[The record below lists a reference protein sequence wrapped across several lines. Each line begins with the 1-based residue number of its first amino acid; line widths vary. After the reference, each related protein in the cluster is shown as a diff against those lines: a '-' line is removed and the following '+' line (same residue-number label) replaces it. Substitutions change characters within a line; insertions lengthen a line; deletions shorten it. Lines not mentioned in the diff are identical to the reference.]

1 MAERGPD
8 TLAGPR
14 GGVSLP
20 PPILTVGR
28 EGLGR
33 GRSERILNT
42 TLAVLLLAAPL
53 IALAIGEPYYV
64 NLASRVA
71 ILALAGVGL
80 NLALGYGGMIS
91 FGHAAFFG
99 IGGYVAGIS
108 AQAAFN
114 SEAIISWPVAIMGS
128 DAMPPIWLAA
138 MAVSGIVAAA
148 IGAISLRT
156 SGVYFIMITLAFAQM
171 IYYFAISW
179 PAYGGE
185 DGLSIYARNGFPG
198 LDTYNPLNFF
208 LISYVC
214 LMLALAFSWRI
225 MAARFGA
232 ALMCARMNPE
242 RLATM
247 GIEPVPV
254 KLAAFVIS
262 AMITGLAGAL
272 FADLNGFVSPSM
284 LGWQT
289 SGEIMIF
296 VILGGAGR
304 LFGPLAGAALYV
316 LLENILG
323 GLTQYWQFFLGLILL
338 GVVLFARGGLV
349 GMVAGRARHD

>member
-1 MAERGPD
+1 
-8 TLAGPR
+8 
-14 GGVSLP
+14 
-20 PPILTVGR
+20 
-28 EGLGR
+28 
-33 GRSERILNT
+33 
-42 TLAVLLLAAPL
+42 
-53 IALAIGEPYYV
+53 
-64 NLASRVA
+64 VA

-80 NLALGYGGMIS
+80 NLALGHGGMIS

-114 SEAIISWPVAIMGS
+114 GAAVVSWPLEVMGS
-128 DAMPPIWLAA
+128 TAMPPIWLAA
-138 MAVSGIVAAA
+138 MLVAGVAAVA

-185 DGLSIYARNGFPG
+185 DGLSIYARNRFPG
-198 LDTYNPLNFF
+198 LDTYDPLSFF
-208 LISYVC
+208 LICYGC
-214 LMLALAFSWRI
+214 LMLALAFSWRV

-242 RLATM
+242 RLATA
-247 GIEPVPV
+247 GIEPYPV
-254 KLAAFVIS
+254 KLTGFVIS

-289 SGEIMIF
+289 SGEIMVF
-296 VILGGAGR
+296 VILGGVGR
-304 LFGPLAGAALYV
+304 LFGPVAGAALFV
-316 LLENILG
+316 LLEHVLG
-323 GLTQYWQFFLGLILL
+323 GLTEHWQLLLGLILL

-349 GMVAGRARHD
+349 GMVAGSAGHG